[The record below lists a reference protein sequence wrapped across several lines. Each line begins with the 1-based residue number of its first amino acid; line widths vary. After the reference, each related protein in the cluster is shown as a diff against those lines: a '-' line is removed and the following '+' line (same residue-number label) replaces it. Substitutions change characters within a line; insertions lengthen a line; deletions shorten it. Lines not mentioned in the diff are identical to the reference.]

1 MSVSNTL
8 NYSRFAQSCHFT
20 TTTRN
25 HLVFHSYSN
34 FEIPSGALAS
44 WQVFISNTI
53 THTCFGFSYALHSAS
68 SKFAKN
74 AQLEIYGWKA
84 HRWNLAKHL
93 QDNNNKLGHVKK
105 QQKNCFILLLIYS
118 LWQEKFD
125 LISFYTWQTVEDS
138 SHSTKIALAVKKSRG
153 ASIKGVVKDWKK
165 STCCN
170 LCLMNIF
177 EMVINSSAYWTGLH
191 VVWGKP

>member
-1 MSVSNTL
+1 MSDTSRPRYKQTATKNSINKRTMSVSNTF

-93 QDNNNKLGHVKK
+93 QDNNDKLGHVKK
-105 QQKNCFILLLIYS
+105 QQKKLLYFI
-118 LWQEKFD
+118 
-125 LISFYTWQTVEDS
+125 T
-138 SHSTKIALAVKKSRG
+138 
-153 ASIKGVVKDWKK
+153 
-165 STCCN
+165 
-170 LCLMNIF
+170 
-177 EMVINSSAYWTGLH
+177 
-191 VVWGKP
+191 